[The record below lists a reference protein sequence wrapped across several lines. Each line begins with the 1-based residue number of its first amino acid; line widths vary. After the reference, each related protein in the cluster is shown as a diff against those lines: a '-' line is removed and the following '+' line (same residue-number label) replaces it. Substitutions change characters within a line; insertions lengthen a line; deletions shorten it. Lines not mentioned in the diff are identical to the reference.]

1 MSRLKIQS
9 KVYIP
14 KIEKPASVLW
24 SDILSTECFL
34 AYCAGPYV
42 LRQESNRQNND
53 LPAGLSRGPTSINRH
68 NRPIHKSRLLGRQI

>member
-1 MSRLKIQS
+1 MSRS
-9 KVYIP
+9 KNPVEVYIP
-14 KIEKPASVLW
+14 KIEKPVTVLYY
-24 SDILSTECFL
+24 DILNTECFL